1 MMGSLALLLVAIAA
15 CAAAGDPCAAA
26 GDAHVAEPRAVSLAP
41 LAAIRADTVEV
52 GRVERSARMAQASFE
67 RRRIRY
73 LPITLDGFGG
83 DCDEIIGRICTT
95 YSEGEWYPVPEHDE
109 IVRLR
114 TQLLQRLDSLQ
125 DLAPGSDW
133 ILGQRVWYRVEG
145 GDASAALSVARQCG
159 EAARWWCE
167 ALEGFALQTLGEYD
181 ASLRAFEAALDHMAP
196 EQATEW
202 SVPRWPVDSKARDL
216 LDDREDQPEA
226 HDALV
231 RTIWALSDPLYL
243 APGNDRLTEH
253 YARWTAST
261 MRSGARNPF
270 LLPWGRDL
278 EQLTVRN
285 GWEMGWER
293 RPRRGIQ
300 PDDDA
305 VGHQHPE
312 GRDFMPSGSALEDLS
327 RMTAEALRAD
337 RKSPRSLYAPVYAPV
352 LLPMEGQV
360 ALFPR
365 GERTTVVATH
375 FLPEDTTFHA
385 DHDHPLPWMESG
397 PFSDFEERIGLFVTR
412 PDGVPVDGTRVL
424 GRTTGALMLDVPTGP
439 MIISAESWAP
449 AQRRAGRVRLGRP
462 ERRALEDLATLSD
475 LLLLTPSSDEPEQLS
490 DAITSALPRAE
501 IRPDEPFAIG
511 WEVAGLGFRA
521 ETLRFRVSVERTDRG
536 FFSRLGGALGL
547 TDRPQP
553 LELSW
558 EEPAPDRPGHDF
570 HYLSLDLPLLDP
582 GTYEIRLVLSTA
594 DRSDAVSTA
603 VFEVLAAR

>member
-1 MMGSLALLLVAIAA
+1 MMGSLALLLVAPAA
-15 CAAAGDPCAAA
+15 CAPAGGPCAGAGDH
-26 GDAHVAEPRAVSLAP
+26 HVVEHVLGSMAP
-41 LAAIRADTVEV
+41 LAAIRADTVDAE
-52 GRVERSARMAQASFE
+52 RVEASARMAQAGFE

-83 DCDEIIGRICTT
+83 ECDEIIGRICTT

-145 GDASAALSVARQCG
+145 GDAGAALSVARQCG
-159 EAARWWCE
+159 EAAHWWCE
-167 ALEGFALQTLGEYD
+167 ALEGFALHTLGEYEV
-181 ASLRAFEAALDHMAP
+181 SLRAFESALAGMDP
-196 EQATEW
+196 EQAREW
-202 SVPRWPVDSKARDL
+202 GVPRWPVDSKARDL
-216 LDDREDQPEA
+216 IDDLKDQP
-226 HDALV
+226 DAQHELI
-231 RTIWALSDPLYL
+231 RTIWALADPLYL

-253 YARWTAST
+253 YARWAAST

-293 RPRRGIQ
+293 RPRRGFQ

-312 GRDFMPSGSALEDLS
+312 GRDFMPPGDALQDLS

-337 RKSPRSLYAPVYAPV
+337 RRSPRSLYAPVYAPV

-365 GERTTVVATH
+365 GERTMVVTTH
-375 FLPEDTTFHA
+375 FLPEDTTYHA
-385 DHDHPLPWMESG
+385 QHDHPLPWMERG
-397 PFSDFEERIGLFVTR
+397 PYSDSDDRIGLFVTR
-412 PDGVPVDGTRVL
+412 PDGLPVDSASSL
-424 GRTTGALMLDVPTGP
+424 GRTEGVLMLDVPTGP
-439 MIISAESWAP
+439 IVISAESWAP
-449 AQRRAGRVRLGRP
+449 ARRQAGRARLGRL

-475 LLLLTPSSDEPEQLS
+475 LLFLSSASDEPERLQ
-490 DAITSALPRAE
+490 DAVGRALPRAE
-501 IRPDEPFAIG
+501 IRPDESFAIG

-536 FFSRLGGALGL
+536 FFSRLGGALRL

-558 EEPAPDRPGHDF
+558 EEPAPERPGHDF

-582 GTYEIRLVLSTA
+582 GTYEIRLVLSTS